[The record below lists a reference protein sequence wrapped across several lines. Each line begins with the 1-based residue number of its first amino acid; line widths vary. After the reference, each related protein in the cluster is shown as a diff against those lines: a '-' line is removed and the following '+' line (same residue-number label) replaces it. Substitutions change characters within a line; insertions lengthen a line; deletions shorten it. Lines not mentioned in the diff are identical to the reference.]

1 VSSNSGAIIIAV
13 GLIVGI
19 NFQHVASFGSYSLS
33 GKAAPDERLVKA
45 LQQPAEPTRAAD
57 HPAMVEAAEKKAREG
72 QAENAEMETKR
83 VREAPVTKK
92 EAILKAWEAFLAASS
107 GKFNENDVIRGDYDC
122 LRRITHDLGDPERR
136 ANETNAKLAE
146 YKIFD
151 EVADAFILWLNN
163 AKTLGKSDWTYG
175 DLNDRTLGSIYLA
188 QLFKELSHC
197 LTPQDMWR
205 ANRLK
210 K

>member
-1 VSSNSGAIIIAV
+1 
-13 GLIVGI
+13 
-19 NFQHVASFGSYSLS
+19 
-33 GKAAPDERLVKA
+33 
-45 LQQPAEPTRAAD
+45 
-57 HPAMVEAAEKKAREG
+57 MVEAAEKKAREG

-175 DLNDRTLGSIYLA
+175 DLNDQMFGTIYLT

-197 LTPQDMWR
+197 LTPRDIWR
-205 ANRLK
+205 ADRFK
-210 K
+210 KRID